1 MNRKVILELRILD
14 KFDYSNYRKR
24 IDLGNEK
31 QLVDAFIVLKKYG
44 LDLKKIV
51 SLIEAEEMNM
61 VKQNINA

>member
-44 LDLKKIV
+44 LDLKRIV